1 MNDVYPEALFITAL
15 TGRYE
20 RYIQQPWV
28 KYNQVADKT
37 EWRVECCVTLCV
49 CEATEWDSPAGLR
62 VYPEL
67 QGAVHV
73 PFLFTLL
80 HASHWYW
87 MATAK
92 HFSACV
98 KSGIYL
104 YAFCSF
110 PQGFEV
116 LCGKEGGGGGEGE
129 NKRLPA
135 LLPFFPLCGIK
146 LHFEGECRHASHT
159 RRSRETN
166 RARFIKQRELLS
178 STGSAGC

>member
-28 KYNQVADKT
+28 KYNQMA
-37 EWRVECCVTLCV
+37 ERVECCVTLCV

-116 LCGKEGGGGGEGE
+116 LCGKEGGGGGRERI
-129 NKRLPA
+129 NDC
-135 LLPFFPLCGIK
+135 LLCFPFSPCV
-146 LHFEGECRHASHT
+146 E
-159 RRSRETN
+159 
-166 RARFIKQRELLS
+166 
-178 STGSAGC
+178 